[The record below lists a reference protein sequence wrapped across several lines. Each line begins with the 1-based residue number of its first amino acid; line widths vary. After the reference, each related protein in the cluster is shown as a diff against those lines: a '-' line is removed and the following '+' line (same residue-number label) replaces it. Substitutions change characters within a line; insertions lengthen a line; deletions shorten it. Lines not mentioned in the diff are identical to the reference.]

1 MSLTGLLLTA
11 ALAAPADV
19 PDFNA
24 DAWWN
29 SVPLTVE
36 QLRGRTVF
44 VEVFRTW

>member
-1 MSLTGLLLTA
+1 MMLSSLVVAA
-11 ALAAPADV
+11 ALAAPADM

-36 QLRGRTVF
+36 QLRGRTIF